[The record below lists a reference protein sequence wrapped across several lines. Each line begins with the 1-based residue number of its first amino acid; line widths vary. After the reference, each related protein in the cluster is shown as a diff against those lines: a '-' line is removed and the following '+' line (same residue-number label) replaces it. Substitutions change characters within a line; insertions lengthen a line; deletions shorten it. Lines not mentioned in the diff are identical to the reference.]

1 MRRFIKRV
9 LIACF
14 ILLLFVVVLTIELS
28 PSVNVDASKQVDNA
42 DQIQALISD
51 LRTSLR
57 SRYDAQTIDV
67 SDAQAESLAGFV
79 QRAKSQANAEL
90 LFNDKVL
97 TINLSY
103 QLDALIMPVYINI
116 KSDINEGNGLD
127 VSSVKIGKLSLPG
140 SWALSIVEYIANTY
154 TNSVVATRAIGTV
167 KSLTISAMGMQIEL
181 APLDG
186 LLREFKNIQTG
197 GDDEESILLKIK
209 IAHYLRLLDGLSG
222 KSPGNTEEKSLA
234 IYIQALMQEAY
245 VLSQDGSATLENE
258 AAILA
263 LAIYAGSRRFATFTG
278 DLSFALDKLPY
289 ARPKPVLN
297 NRPDLSLHFVFSAAI
312 KLMSEKGI
320 SIAVGEFKELMD
332 RGAGGSGYSFID
344 LAADMSGAHFAA
356 MAVDPHTAIQVQQ
369 ALRDEANETLFMID
383 VSGFEEG
390 MSKSEFEQKYK
401 KVDSPEYLAVVKEI
415 ELRLADLAL
424 SKSR

>member
-14 ILLLFVVVLTIELS
+14 ILLLLFTVLIIEFS
-28 PSVNVDASKQVDNA
+28 PSVNVDASKQVNNA
-42 DQIQALISD
+42 DQIQALLSD

-67 SDAQAESLAGFV
+67 SDLQAESLAGFL
-79 QRAKSQANAEL
+79 QRAKQQARAEI
-90 LFNDKVL
+90 LFKDNILMV
-97 TINLSY
+97 NLSY
-103 QLDALIMPVYINI
+103 QLDALLFPVFINI
-116 KSDINEGNGLD
+116 ESEITEGSGVNINT
-127 VSSVKIGKLSLPG
+127 VKVGKLRLPG
-140 SWALSIVEYIANTY
+140 SWSLSIMEYVANAY
-154 TNSVVATRAIGTV
+154 TNSLVATKAIASV
-167 KSLTISAMGMQIEL
+167 EKLTISSTGMRVHL
-181 APLDG
+181 TPLDS

-209 IAHYLRLLDGLSG
+209 IAHYLRLLDGLSI
-222 KSPGNTEEKSLA
+222 NATENSLD

-245 VLSQDGSATLENE
+245 VLSENGSATLENE

-263 LAIYAGSRRFATFTG
+263 LAIYAGSRRIATFTG
-278 DLSFALDKLPY
+278 DLSFALDRLPY
-289 ARPKPVLN
+289 ARVKPVLV
-297 NRPDLSLHFVFSAAI
+297 NRQDLSLHFVFSAAI

-356 MAVDPHTAIQVQQ
+356 MAVDPKTAVQVQQ
-369 ALRDEANETLFMID
+369 ALRHKKNEALFMVD
-383 VSGFEEG
+383 VTGFEEG
-390 MSKSEFEQKYK
+390 MTKAEFELKYS
-401 KVDSPEYLAVVKEI
+401 KVDSPEYLAVVSEI
-415 ELRLADLAL
+415 ERRLSGLAL
-424 SKSR
+424 SK